1 MNPSPRASVLA
12 ILVLSM
18 PALAWAKS
26 SDRNQPIYLDS
37 NNQEGVMDG
46 NSTNVWTGNVTL
58 KQGTLDIASQR
69 AELTQRNG
77 DPSLAVFTGSPVKL
91 RQQQDDGTWMDA
103 TANRIEYDMSTE
115 TITLIGNYTVKSPR
129 GSNSGQRMVYN
140 TKTGSVKSGGDG
152 TRVKTVIQPKSSGA
166 TSKPEATK
174 PEADK

>member
-1 MNPSPRASVLA
+1 MNPSLRASLIA
-12 ILVLSM
+12 IIALSV

-58 KQGTLDIASQR
+58 KQGTLDIAAQR
-69 AELTQRNG
+69 AELTQRDG
-77 DPSLAVFTGSPVKL
+77 DPSKAVFTGTPVKL
-91 RQQQDDGTWMDA
+91 KQQQDDGTWMDA
-103 TANRIEYDMSTE
+103 TASRIEYDMSTE

-140 TKTGSVKSGGDG
+140 TKTGNMQSGGDG
-152 TRVKTVIQPKSSGA
+152 TRVKTVIQPKSAGPVK
-166 TSKPEATK
+166 KPGETK
-174 PEADK
+174 

>member
-1 MNPSPRASVLA
+1 MNPSLRVSLIAIIALSV
-12 ILVLSM
+12 

-58 KQGTLDIASQR
+58 KQGTLDIAAQR
-69 AELTQRNG
+69 AELTQRDG
-77 DPSLAVFTGSPVKL
+77 DPSQAVFTGSPVKL

-140 TKTGSVKSGGDG
+140 TKTGNMQSGGDG
-152 TRVKTVIQPKSSGA
+152 TRVKTVIQPKSAGA
-166 TSKPEATK
+166 VKKSEEAK
-174 PEADK
+174 